1 MRCLIVTPEKTILD
15 IEASFVVL
23 PLYDGEFGVLPNHLP
38 VVARI
43 GAGDIR
49 IHEQHEQHQQNN
61 TPVCFYLEG
70 GFVEIL
76 DNNII
81 VMSLFAM
88 PVKELNIEIAKSQ
101 LKKAIERPFHT
112 PELAKIREEQLY
124 TRRARLKIAKKY
136 QQNSN

>member
-1 MRCLIVTPEKTILD
+1 M
-15 IEASFVVL
+15 EASFVVL

-49 IHEQHEQHQQNN
+49 IHDQNHQDAE
-61 TPVCFYLEG
+61 PVCYYLEG

-88 PVKELNIEIAKSQ
+88 PVKDLDMKIAESQ
-101 LKKAIERPFHT
+101 LQKVIERPFHT

-136 QQNSN
+136 HPNPN

>member
-1 MRCLIVTPEKTILD
+1 METT
-15 IEASFVVL
+15 FVVL
-23 PLYDGEFGVLPNHLP
+23 PLYDGEFGVLSNHLP

-49 IHEQHEQHQQNN
+49 IHQSNQSQQDNK
-61 TPVCFYLEG
+61 PVCYYLEG

-76 DNNII
+76 DNNIV
-81 VMSLFAM
+81 VMTLLAM
-88 PVKELNIEIAKSQ
+88 PVKDLDVQVTESQ
-101 LKKAIERPFHT
+101 LQKVIDRPFHT

-136 QQNSN
+136 HPNRN

>member
-1 MRCLIVTPEKTILD
+1 MRCLIVTPEKTVLD
-15 IEASFVVL
+15 MEAFFVVL

-49 IHEQHEQHQQNN
+49 ISQSQQDNK
-61 TPVCFYLEG
+61 PVCFYLEG

-76 DNNII
+76 DNNIVI
-81 VMSLFAM
+81 MSMFAM
-88 PVKELNIEIAKSQ
+88 PVKELDIKIAESQ
-101 LKKAIERPFHT
+101 LQKAFDRPFHT

-124 TRRARLKIAKKY
+124 SRRARLKIAKKY
-136 QQNSN
+136 NKEDK

>member
-1 MRCLIVTPEKTILD
+1 MRCLIVTPEKTVLD
-15 IEASFVVL
+15 IEATFVVL

-49 IHEQHEQHQQNN
+49 IHKSPQPMQETN
-61 TPVCFYLEG
+61 PVCYYLEG

-76 DNNII
+76 DNNIV

-88 PVKELNIEIAKSQ
+88 PTQELDVVIAESQ
-101 LKKAIERPFHT
+101 LQKAIDRPFHT
-112 PELAKIREEQLY
+112 QELAKIREEQLY
-124 TRRARLKIAKKY
+124 SRRARLRIAKKY